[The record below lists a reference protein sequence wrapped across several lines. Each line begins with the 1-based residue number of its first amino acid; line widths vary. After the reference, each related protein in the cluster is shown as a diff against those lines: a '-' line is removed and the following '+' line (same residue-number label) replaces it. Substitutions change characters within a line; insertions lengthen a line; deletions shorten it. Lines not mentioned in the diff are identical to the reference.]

1 MPAFDNIT
9 QTEPTTTTVD
19 VGQLQTFDAPGNLMN
34 YGMAGVDPFE
44 FVKMVQTGQ
53 VTFDNTDPAQQRLL
67 DEYER
72 RAQEANANDPNANL
86 PSVAQV
92 LGGLVVGVGG
102 PLVANT
108 FANAYV
114 NTSSIPEALSATVK
128 SPLSGGKFSKPDQ
141 TKTAFD
147 NARFFGDDA
156 RPGDIF
162 IPNLN
167 KYDTSNFTRAEMNA
181 LDAIRKSSSNN
192 ILKGG
197 LAEGSP
203 ELVTRNANLKT
214 LEGVGIKSEPLT
226 STNLSSRRGN
236 IWTDKGNIGSSLAV
250 GGTTFV
256 GALIAGEKPKQAAK
270 RAVGSGLGKYLGTA
284 LGSMMPF
291 PIGGK
296 IGGYLGSLVGGAL
309 GGRVICNELMR
320 QGILDRKH
328 VLLDYRFTRDYL
340 TPTHVRGYHVW
351 AVWMVKQMRKGKFV
365 KFWKHVAGH
374 RANEI
379 AYIYGE
385 RDKPDYLGKV
395 YRKILEPICWSV
407 GLLCKKSDWSI
418 LYKTKEI

>member
-1 MPAFDNIT
+1 MPAFDNMT

-19 VGQLQTFDAPGNLMN
+19 VGQLQSQDYTGNLMN
-34 YGMAGVDPFE
+34 YGMAGVNPFE

-53 VTFDNTDPAQQRLL
+53 VTFDNTDPDQQRLL

-108 FANAYV
+108 FGNAYA
-114 NTSSIPEALSATVK
+114 NTGGNFGEALSATVK
-128 SPLSGGKFSKPDQ
+128 SPFGGGAVSDFKIGDTSEAGSKLLKG
-141 TKTAFD
+141 TYLKGD
-147 NARFFGDDA
+147 NWFK
-156 RPGDIF
+156 
-162 IPNLN
+162 NLN
-167 KYDTSNFTRAEMNA
+167 KIDKSTITDRSTLDLIERVQRKATPDGVYRLPNNATELETTSYNNDVIA
-181 LDAIRKSSSNN
+181 LKKA
-192 ILKGG
+192 G
-197 LAEGSP
+197 LETTVPTAKDY
-203 ELVTRNANLKT
+203 TTAW
-214 LEGVGIKSEPLT
+214 T
-226 STNLSSRRGN
+226 SRS
-236 IWTDKGNIGSSLAV
+236 NIGSSVAV

-256 GALIAGEKPKQAAK
+256 GALIAGAKPKQAAK
-270 RAVGSGLGKYLGTA
+270 LAVGTGLGKYLGTA
-284 LGSMMPF
+284 VGSMMGF
-291 PIGGK
+291 GGP

>member
-1 MPAFDNIT
+1 MPALENV
-9 QTEPTTTTVD
+9 TTTVP
-19 VGQLQTFDAPGNLMN
+19 VGQLQSQDYTGNLMN
-34 YGMAGVDPFE
+34 YGMAGVNPFE

-53 VTFDNTDPAQQRLL
+53 VTFDNTDPDQQRLL

-156 RPGDIF
+156 RVGDIF

-167 KYDTSNFTRAEMNA
+167 KYDTSNFTRAEMTA

-197 LAEGSP
+197 GADVDKTNLAI
-203 ELVTRNANLKT
+203 LKDA
-214 LEGVGIKSEPLT
+214 GIESEPLT
-226 STNLSSRRGN
+226 SANLSSRRGN

-351 AVWMVKQMRKGKFV
+351 AVWMVKQMRKGQFV
-365 KFWKHVAGH
+365 KIWKHVAGH

>member
-1 MPAFDNIT
+1 MPALENV
-9 QTEPTTTTVD
+9 TTTVP
-19 VGQLQTFDAPGNLMN
+19 VGQLQSQEYTGNLMN
-34 YGMAGVDPFE
+34 YGMAGSDPFE
-44 FVKMVQTGQ
+44 FVKMVQTGE
-53 VTFDNTDPAQQRLL
+53 VTFDSTDPAQQRLL

-72 RAQEANANDPNANL
+72 KAQEANANDPNANL

-92 LGGLVVGVGG
+92 LGGAVVGIGG

-108 FANAYV
+108 FGQAYANTGG
-114 NTSSIPEALSATVK
+114 NFGEALSATFK
-128 SPLSGGKFSKPDQ
+128 SPLSGGKNLQIDSKAA
-141 TKTAFD
+141 KTAFD
-147 NARFFGDDA
+147 SSRLLGDDF
-156 RPGDIF
+156 RVGDVF

-167 KYDTSNFTRAEMNA
+167 KVDTSNFTRTQMNA

-192 ILKGG
+192 VLKGG

-203 ELVTRNANLKT
+203 ELVTRNANLET
-214 LEGVGIKSEPLT
+214 LKGAGIKSEPLT

>member
-1 MPAFDNIT
+1 MPAFSDIT
-9 QTEPTTTTVD
+9 QTAPTTTTVD

-44 FVKMVQTGQ
+44 FVKMVQTGE
-53 VTFDNTDPAQQRLL
+53 VTFDSTNPNQQALL
-67 DEYER
+67 EEYER
-72 RAQEANANDPNANL
+72 RAQEANANNPNANL
-86 PSVAQV
+86 PTAAQAI
-92 LGGLVVGVGG
+92 GGAVVGIAG
-102 PLVANT
+102 PIVANT
-108 FANAYV
+108 FGQAYANTGG
-114 NTSSIPEALSATVK
+114 NFGEALSATFK
-128 SPLSGGKFSKPDQ
+128 SPLSGGEFSNK
-141 TKTAFD
+141 TESGTAFD

-156 RPGDIF
+156 RVGDIF

-197 LAEGSP
+197 GVAADKTNLAI
-203 ELVTRNANLKT
+203 
-214 LEGVGIKSEPLT
+214 LEKAGIKSEPLT

-236 IWTDKGNIGSSLAV
+236 IWTDKSNIGSSI
-250 GGTTFV
+250 GI
-256 GALIAGEKPKQAAK
+256 GAMSFAASLIAGEGAKKAAK
-270 RAVGSGLGKYLGTA
+270 RAVGTGLGKYLGTA
-284 LGSMMPF
+284 ISSMMGF
-291 PIGGK
+291 TSPIGGYVGSL
-296 IGGYLGSLVGGAL
+296 IGGAA

-320 QGILDRKH
+320 QGVLDRKH

-340 TPTHVRGYHVW
+340 TPTHVNGYHVW

-395 YRKILEPICWSV
+395 YRKILEPICWSIGV
-407 GLLCKKSDWSI
+407 FCKKSDWSI

>member
-1 MPAFDNIT
+1 MPALENV
-9 QTEPTTTTVD
+9 TTTVP
-19 VGQLQTFDAPGNLMN
+19 VGQLQSQDYTGNLMN
-34 YGMAGVDPFE
+34 YGMAGSDPFE
-44 FVKMVQTGQ
+44 FVKMVQTGE
-53 VTFDNTDPAQQRLL
+53 VTFDSTDPAQQRLL

-72 RAQEANANDPNANL
+72 KAQEANANDPNANL

-108 FANAYV
+108 FGNAYA
-114 NTSSIPEALSATVK
+114 NTGGNFGEALSATFK
-128 SPLSGGKFSKPDQ
+128 SPLSGGKNLQIGSDAAN
-141 TKTAFD
+141 TSFD
-147 NARFFGDDA
+147 NSRLLGDDF
-156 RPGDIF
+156 RVGDVF

-167 KYDTSNFTRAEMNA
+167 KVDTSNFTRTQMNA
-181 LDAIRKSSSNN
+181 IEALRKGASPEGV
-192 ILKGG
+192 LKGG
-197 LAEGSP
+197 LSAEALETQNKNIDASG
-203 ELVTRNANLKT
+203 LNAKDVTAET
-214 LEGVGIKSEPLT
+214 
-226 STNLSSRRGN
+226 RGN

>member
-9 QTEPTTTTVD
+9 TTVP
-19 VGQLQTFDAPGNLMN
+19 VGQLQSQDYTGNLMN

-44 FVKMVQTGQ
+44 FVKMVQTGE
-53 VTFDNTDPAQQRLL
+53 VTFDSTNPNQQALL
-67 DEYER
+67 EEYER
-72 RAQEANANDPNANL
+72 RAQEANANNPNANL
-86 PSVAQV
+86 PTAAQAI
-92 LGGLVVGVGG
+92 GGAVVGIAG
-102 PLVANT
+102 PIVANT
-108 FANAYV
+108 FGQAYANTGG
-114 NTSSIPEALSATVK
+114 NFGEALSATVK
-128 SPLSGGKFSKPDQ
+128 SPLSGGEFSNK
-141 TKTAFD
+141 TESGTAFD

-156 RPGDIF
+156 RVGDIF

-167 KYDTSNFTRAEMNA
+167 KYDTSNFTRAQMNA

-197 LAEGSP
+197 GVAADKTNLAI
-203 ELVTRNANLKT
+203 
-214 LEGVGIKSEPLT
+214 LEKAGIKSEPLT
-226 STNLSSRRGN
+226 SANLSSRRGN

>member
-1 MPAFDNIT
+1 MPALDNMT

-53 VTFDNTDPAQQRLL
+53 VTYNNTDPEQQRLL
-67 DEYER
+67 EEYER
-72 RAQEANANDPNANL
+72 RAQEANATNPNANL

-92 LGGLVVGVGG
+92 LASTAVSVGV
-102 PLVANT
+102 PFVAKT
-108 FANAYV
+108 FLNSYGDQSG
-114 NTSSIPEALSATVK
+114 NLIDKTSGAFGDMFK
-128 SPLSGGKFSKPDQ
+128 FGGKPKGYLEGDVYSSSFRDILKNPVSRSQSNLAEKFLNLDGAEKSGLIKGGSAAAKAMTDPEYKSLGLNTQ
-141 TKTAFD
+141 VAEKSGNIFVGEGGTPTAF
-147 NARFFGDDA
+147 
-156 RPGDIF
+156 
-162 IPNLN
+162 
-167 KYDTSNFTRAEMNA
+167 
-181 LDAIRKSSSNN
+181 
-192 ILKGG
+192 
-197 LAEGSP
+197 
-203 ELVTRNANLKT
+203 
-214 LEGVGIKSEPLT
+214 GVGL
-226 STNLSSRRGN
+226 GVF
-236 IWTDKGNIGSSLAV
+236 GASL
-250 GGTTFV
+250 
-256 GALIAGEKPKQAAK
+256 LAGEKPKQAAK
-270 RAVGSGLGKYLGTA
+270 RAVGSGIGKYLGSA
-284 LGSMMPF
+284 IFG
-291 PIGGK
+291 PIGGTVGT
-296 IGGYLGSLVGGAL
+296 ILGGAL

>member
-9 QTEPTTTTVD
+9 TTVP
-19 VGQLQTFDAPGNLMN
+19 VGQLQSQDYTGNLMN

-44 FVKMVQTGQ
+44 FVKMVQTGE
-53 VTFDNTDPAQQRLL
+53 VTFDSTNPNQQALL
-67 DEYER
+67 EEYER
-72 RAQEANANDPNANL
+72 RAQEANANNPNANL
-86 PSVAQV
+86 PTAAQAI
-92 LGGLVVGVGG
+92 GGAVVGIAG
-102 PLVANT
+102 PIVANT
-108 FANAYV
+108 FGQAYANTGG
-114 NTSSIPEALSATVK
+114 NFGEALSATVK
-128 SPLSGGKFSKPDQ
+128 SPLSGGKFSKTGQ

-156 RPGDIF
+156 RVGDIF

-167 KYDTSNFTRAEMNA
+167 KYDTSNFTRAQMNA

-197 LAEGSP
+197 GVAADKTNLAI
-203 ELVTRNANLKT
+203 
-214 LEGVGIKSEPLT
+214 LEKAGIKSEPLT
-226 STNLSSRRGN
+226 SANLSSRRGN

>member
-1 MPAFDNIT
+1 MALENI
-9 QTEPTTTTVD
+9 TTTVP
-19 VGQLQTFDAPGNLMN
+19 VGQLQSQDYTGNLMN
-34 YGMAGVDPFE
+34 YGMAGSDPFE
-44 FVKMVQTGQ
+44 FVKMVQTGE
-53 VTFDNTDPAQQRLL
+53 VTFDSTDPAQQRLL

-108 FANAYV
+108 FGNAYA
-114 NTSSIPEALSATVK
+114 NTGGKFGEALSATFK
-128 SPLSGGKFSKPDQ
+128 SPLSGGKILDK
-141 TKTAFD
+141 TTAGTAFD

-156 RPGDIF
+156 RVDDII

-181 LDAIRKSSSNN
+181 LEAIRKNASSNN

-197 LAEGSP
+197 LKEDSQAFK
-203 ELVTRNANLKT
+203 TRNANLKT
-214 LEGVGIKSEPLT
+214 LKDAGIDSERLT
-226 STNLSSRRGN
+226 EANLSSRRGN
-236 IWTDKGNIGSSLAV
+236 IWTDKSNIGSSLAV

-256 GALIAGEKPKQAAK
+256 GALIAGAKPKQAAK
-270 RAVGSGLGKYLGTA
+270 LAVGTGVGKYLGTA
-284 LGSMMPF
+284 LAQTIFKGSGGF
-291 PIGGK
+291 LGGSIGA
-296 IGGYLGSLVGGAL
+296 ILGGAL

>member
-1 MPAFDNIT
+1 MPALDNIT
-9 QTEPTTTTVD
+9 TTTPVY
-19 VGQLQTFDAPGNLMN
+19 QLQTQGLPGYNLMN
-34 YGMAGVDPFE
+34 YGMAGNAPYE
-44 FVKMVQTGQ
+44 FVKAVQTGE
-53 VTFDNTDPAQQRLL
+53 VTFDSTDPNHQQMI
-67 DEYER
+67 DEYEAR
-72 RAQEANANDPNANL
+72 RLAGDAPPDA
-86 PSVAQV
+86 PSWGQI
-92 LGGLVVGVGG
+92 LGATAVGVAG
-102 PLVANT
+102 PIVANT
-108 FANAYV
+108 FGQAYAN
-114 NTSSIPEALSATVK
+114 TGGDISEALTSTFK
-128 SPLSGGKFSKPDQ
+128 NPLSGGEFSNK
-141 TKTAFD
+141 TESGTAFD

-156 RPGDIF
+156 RVGDIF

-197 LAEGSP
+197 GADVDKTNLAI
-203 ELVTRNANLKT
+203 
-214 LEGVGIKSEPLT
+214 LEKAGIKSEPLT

-236 IWTDKGNIGSSLAV
+236 IWTDKSNIGSSI
-250 GGTTFV
+250 GI
-256 GALIAGEKPKQAAK
+256 GAMSFAASLIAGEGAKKAAK
-270 RAVGSGLGKYLGTA
+270 RAVGTGLGKYLGTA
-284 LGSMMPF
+284 ISSMMGF
-291 PIGGK
+291 TSPIGGYVGSL
-296 IGGYLGSLVGGAL
+296 IGGAA

-320 QGILDRKH
+320 QGVLDRKH

-340 TPTHVRGYHVW
+340 TPTHVNGYHVW

-395 YRKILEPICWSV
+395 YRKILEPICWSIGV
-407 GLLCKKSDWSI
+407 FCKKSDWSI

>member
-1 MPAFDNIT
+1 MPALDNIT
-9 QTEPTTTTVD
+9 TTVP
-19 VGQLQTFDAPGNLMN
+19 VGQLQSQDYTGNLMN
-34 YGMAGVDPFE
+34 YGMAGSDPFE
-44 FVKMVQTGQ
+44 FVKMVQTGE
-53 VTFDNTDPAQQRLL
+53 VTFDSTDPKQQALIDQYDQMAR
-67 DEYER
+67 D
-72 RAQEANANDPNANL
+72 ANANNPNANL
-86 PSVAQV
+86 PSAAQAI
-92 LGGLVVGVGG
+92 GGAVVGIAG

-108 FANAYV
+108 FGQAYANTGG
-114 NTSSIPEALSATVK
+114 NFGEALSATVK
-128 SPLSGGKFSKPDQ
+128 SPLSGGKNLELKS
-141 TKTAFD
+141 TEAGTAFD
-147 NARFFGDDA
+147 NARFFGDDV
-156 RPGDIF
+156 RSGDIF

-167 KYDTSNFTRAEMNA
+167 KYDTSNFTRAEMTA

-197 LAEGSP
+197 GVAADKTNLAI
-203 ELVTRNANLKT
+203 
-214 LEGVGIKSEPLT
+214 LEKAGIKSEPLT
-226 STNLSSRRGN
+226 SANLSSRRGN

-385 RDKPDYLGKV
+385 RDKPDYLGKI

>member
-1 MPAFDNIT
+1 MPALDNIT
-9 QTEPTTTTVD
+9 TTVP
-19 VGQLQTFDAPGNLMN
+19 VGQLQSQDYTGNLMN

-44 FVKMVQTGQ
+44 FVKMVQTGE
-53 VTFDNTDPAQQRLL
+53 VTFDSTNPNQQALL
-67 DEYER
+67 EEYER
-72 RAQEANANDPNANL
+72 RAQEANANNPNANL
-86 PSVAQV
+86 PTAAQAI
-92 LGGLVVGVGG
+92 GGAVVGIAG
-102 PLVANT
+102 PIVANT
-108 FANAYV
+108 FGQAYANTGG
-114 NTSSIPEALSATVK
+114 NFGEALSATVK
-128 SPLSGGKFSKPDQ
+128 SPLSGGKNLELKS
-141 TKTAFD
+141 TEAGTAFD
-147 NARFFGDDA
+147 NARFFGDDV
-156 RPGDIF
+156 RSGDIF

-167 KYDTSNFTRAEMNA
+167 KLDTSNFTRTQMDAVEA
-181 LDAIRKSSSNN
+181 LRKSASSEG

-197 LAEGSP
+197 SVSKNQANINTIKEAGIGVKSLDA
-203 ELVTRNANLKT
+203 NA
-214 LEGVGIKSEPLT
+214 ISE
-226 STNLSSRRGN
+226 RRGN

-250 GGTTFV
+250 GGTAFV
-256 GALIAGEKPKQAAK
+256 GALIAGAKPKQAAK
-270 RAVGSGLGKYLGTA
+270 LAVGTGVGKYLGTA
-284 LGSMMPF
+284 LFG
-291 PIGGK
+291 PIGG
-296 IGGYLGSLVGGAL
+296 YVGSLLGGAV

>member
-1 MPAFDNIT
+1 MPAFDNIPET
-9 QTEPTTTTVD
+9 APITTTVP
-19 VGQLQTFDAPGNLMN
+19 VGQLQSQDYTGNLMN

-44 FVKMVQTGQ
+44 FVKMVQTGE
-53 VTFDNTDPAQQRLL
+53 VTFDSTDPNQQALIDQYDQMAR
-67 DEYER
+67 
-72 RAQEANANDPNANL
+72 QANANNPNANL
-86 PSVAQV
+86 PTAAQAI
-92 LGGLVVGVGG
+92 GGAVVGIGG

-108 FANAYV
+108 FGQAYANTGG
-114 NTSSIPEALSATVK
+114 NFGEALSATVK
-128 SPLSGGKFSKPDQ
+128 SPLSGGKFSTEDQ

-147 NARFFGDDA
+147 NALSFGDDA
-156 RPGDIF
+156 RAGDIF
-162 IPNLN
+162 IPNLD
-167 KYDTSNFTRAEMNA
+167 KYDTSNFTRTQMNA
-181 LDAIRKSSSNN
+181 LEAIKKNTSNN

-197 LAEGSP
+197 VEGATSNLAI
-203 ELVTRNANLKT
+203 
-214 LEGVGIKSEPLT
+214 LEDAGIKSELLT
-226 STNLSSRRGN
+226 PDNISSRRGS

-256 GALIAGEKPKQAAK
+256 GALIAGAKPKQAAK
-270 RAVGSGLGKYLGTA
+270 LAVGTGLGKYLGTA
-284 LGSMMPF
+284 VAQTIFKGSGGFLGGT
-291 PIGGK
+291 IGS
-296 IGGYLGSLVGGAL
+296 ILGGAL

-320 QGILDRKH
+320 QGIMDKKH
-328 VLLDYRFTRDYL
+328 VLLDYKFTRDYL

>member
-1 MPAFDNIT
+1 MPALDNIT
-9 QTEPTTTTVD
+9 TTVP
-19 VGQLQTFDAPGNLMN
+19 VGQLQSQDYTGNLMN

-44 FVKMVQTGQ
+44 FVKMVQTGE
-53 VTFDNTDPAQQRLL
+53 VTFDSTNPNQQALL
-67 DEYER
+67 EEYER
-72 RAQEANANDPNANL
+72 RAQEANANNPNANL
-86 PSVAQV
+86 PTAAQAI
-92 LGGLVVGVGG
+92 GGAVVGIAG
-102 PLVANT
+102 PMVANT
-108 FANAYV
+108 FGQAYAN
-114 NTSSIPEALSATVK
+114 TGSIPSALGTTVK
-128 SPLSGGKFSKPDQ
+128 SPFGGGAVSDFKIGDTSEAGSKLLKG
-141 TKTAFD
+141 TYLKGD
-147 NARFFGDDA
+147 NWFRD
-156 RPGDIF
+156 
-162 IPNLN
+162 LN
-167 KYDTSNFTRAEMNA
+167 KIDKSTITDRSTLDLIERVQRKATPDGVYRLPNNATTTEITSYNNDVTA
-181 LDAIRKSSSNN
+181 LKKA
-192 ILKGG
+192 G
-197 LAEGSP
+197 
-203 ELVTRNANLKT
+203 LKT
-214 LEGVGIKSEPLT
+214 TVPKDIDYTTPW
-226 STNLSSRRGN
+226 TN
-236 IWTDKGNIGSSLAV
+236 KGNIGSSVAV

-256 GALIAGEKPKQAAK
+256 GALIAGAKPKQAAK
-270 RAVGSGLGKYLGTA
+270 LAVGTGLGKYLGTA
-284 LGSMMPF
+284 VAQTIFKGSGGFLGGT
-291 PIGGK
+291 IGS
-296 IGGYLGSLVGGAL
+296 ILGGAL

>member
-1 MPAFDNIT
+1 MPAFDNMT

-19 VGQLQTFDAPGNLMN
+19 VGQLQTFDAPGNLMD

-53 VTFDNTDPAQQRLL
+53 VTYNNTDPEQQRLL

-108 FANAYV
+108 FGNAYV
-114 NTSSIPEALSATVK
+114 NTGSIPEALSATFK
-128 SPLSGGKFSKPDQ
+128 SPLSGGKNLEIG
-141 TKTAFD
+141 TTAAKTSFE
-147 NARFFGDDA
+147 NSRLLGDDFRA
-156 RPGDIF
+156 GDTW

-167 KYDTSNFTRAEMNA
+167 KVDTSNMSREQLNA
-181 LDAIRKSSSNN
+181 VEALRKGASPEGV
-192 ILKGG
+192 LKGG
-197 LAEGSP
+197 LSKTALDTQNKNIGISKLEPKTVTAE
-203 ELVTRNANLKT
+203 T
-214 LEGVGIKSEPLT
+214 
-226 STNLSSRRGN
+226 RGN

-256 GALIAGEKPKQAAK
+256 GALIAGAKPKQAAK
-270 RAVGSGLGKYLGTA
+270 LAVGTGVGKYLGTA
-284 LGSMMPF
+284 LAQTIFKGSGGF
-291 PIGGK
+291 LGGSIGA
-296 IGGYLGSLVGGAL
+296 ILGGAL

>member
-1 MPAFDNIT
+1 MPALENV
-9 QTEPTTTTVD
+9 TTTVP
-19 VGQLQTFDAPGNLMN
+19 VGQLQSQDYTGNLMN
-34 YGMAGVDPFE
+34 YGMAGSDPFE

-72 RAQEANANDPNANL
+72 RAQEANANDPDANL

-108 FANAYV
+108 FGNAYV
-114 NTSSIPEALSATVK
+114 NTGGKFGEALSATFK
-128 SPLSGGKFSKPDQ
+128 SPLSGGKNLDE
-141 TKTAFD
+141 TTAGTAFD

-156 RPGDIF
+156 RAGDIF

-197 LAEGSP
+197 GIGADTNKTNLAI
-203 ELVTRNANLKT
+203 
-214 LEGVGIKSEPLT
+214 LEKKGIKSEPLT
-226 STNLSSRRGN
+226 PANISSRRGN

>member
-9 QTEPTTTTVD
+9 TTVP
-19 VGQLQTFDAPGNLMN
+19 VGQLQSQDYTGNLMN

-44 FVKMVQTGQ
+44 FVKMVQTGE
-53 VTFDNTDPAQQRLL
+53 VTFDSTNPNQQALL
-67 DEYER
+67 EEYER
-72 RAQEANANDPNANL
+72 RAQEANANNPNANL
-86 PSVAQV
+86 PTAAQAI
-92 LGGLVVGVGG
+92 GGAVVGIAG
-102 PLVANT
+102 PIVANT
-108 FANAYV
+108 FGQAYANTGG
-114 NTSSIPEALSATVK
+114 NFGEALSATVK
-128 SPLSGGKFSKPDQ
+128 SPLSGGEFSNK
-141 TKTAFD
+141 TESGTAFD

-156 RPGDIF
+156 RVGDIF

-167 KYDTSNFTRAEMNA
+167 KYDTSNFTRAEMTA

-197 LAEGSP
+197 GVAADKTNLAI
-203 ELVTRNANLKT
+203 
-214 LEGVGIKSEPLT
+214 LEKAGIKSEPLT
-226 STNLSSRRGN
+226 SANLSSRRGN

>member
-1 MPAFDNIT
+1 MPALENV
-9 QTEPTTTTVD
+9 TTTVP
-19 VGQLQTFDAPGNLMN
+19 VGQLQSQDYTGNLMN
-34 YGMAGVDPFE
+34 YGMAGSDPFE

-72 RAQEANANDPNANL
+72 RAQEANANDPDANL

-108 FANAYV
+108 FGNAYV
-114 NTSSIPEALSATVK
+114 NTGGKFGEALSATFK
-128 SPLSGGKFSKPDQ
+128 SPLSGGKNLDE
-141 TKTAFD
+141 TTAGTAFD

-156 RPGDIF
+156 RAGDIF

-197 LAEGSP
+197 GIGADTNKTNLAI
-203 ELVTRNANLKT
+203 
-214 LEGVGIKSEPLT
+214 LEKKGIKSELLT
-226 STNLSSRRGN
+226 PANISSRRGN

>member
-1 MPAFDNIT
+1 MPALDNIT
-9 QTEPTTTTVD
+9 TTVP
-19 VGQLQTFDAPGNLMN
+19 VGQLQSQDYTGNLMN

-44 FVKMVQTGQ
+44 FVKMVQTGE
-53 VTFDNTDPAQQRLL
+53 VTFDSTNPNQQALL
-67 DEYER
+67 EEYER
-72 RAQEANANDPNANL
+72 RAQEANANNPNANL
-86 PSVAQV
+86 PSAAQV
-92 LGGLVVGVGG
+92 LGGAVVGIGG

-108 FANAYV
+108 FGQAYAN
-114 NTSSIPEALSATVK
+114 TGGKFGEALGATFRN
-128 SPLSGGKFSKPDQ
+128 PLSGGKNLELKS
-141 TKTAFD
+141 TEAGTAFD
-147 NARFFGDDA
+147 NARFFGDDV
-156 RPGDIF
+156 RSGDIF

-167 KYDTSNFTRAEMNA
+167 KLDTSNFTRTQMDAVEA
-181 LDAIRKSSSNN
+181 LRKSASSEG

-197 LAEGSP
+197 SVSKNQANIDTIKEAGIGVKSLDA
-203 ELVTRNANLKT
+203 NA
-214 LEGVGIKSEPLT
+214 ISE
-226 STNLSSRRGN
+226 RRGN

-250 GGTTFV
+250 GGTAFV
-256 GALIAGEKPKQAAK
+256 GALIAGAKPKQAAK
-270 RAVGSGLGKYLGTA
+270 LAVGTGVGKYLGTA
-284 LGSMMPF
+284 LFG
-291 PIGGK
+291 PIGG
-296 IGGYLGSLVGGAL
+296 YVGSLLGGAV

>member
-1 MPAFDNIT
+1 MPALENV
-9 QTEPTTTTVD
+9 TTTVP
-19 VGQLQTFDAPGNLMN
+19 VGQLQSQDYTGNLMN
-34 YGMAGVDPFE
+34 YGMAGSDPFE
-44 FVKMVQTGQ
+44 FVKMVQTGE
-53 VTFDNTDPAQQRLL
+53 VTFDSTDPNQQALVDQYEQMAQQ
-67 DEYER
+67 
-72 RAQEANANDPNANL
+72 ANANNPNADL
-86 PSVAQV
+86 PSWGQV
-92 LGGLVVGVGG
+92 LGGAVVGIGG

-108 FANAYV
+108 FGQAYANTGG
-114 NTSSIPEALSATVK
+114 NFGEALSATFK
-128 SPLSGGKFSKPDQ
+128 SPLSGGKNLEIGSDAAN
-141 TKTAFD
+141 TAFD
-147 NARFFGDDA
+147 NSRLLGDDF
-156 RPGDIF
+156 RVGDVF

-167 KYDTSNFTRAEMNA
+167 KVDTSNFTRTQMNA

-192 ILKGG
+192 VLKGG

-203 ELVTRNANLKT
+203 ELVTRNANLET
-214 LEGVGIKSEPLT
+214 LKGAGIKSEPLT

-296 IGGYLGSLVGGAL
+296 IGGYLGSLLGGAL

>member
-1 MPAFDNIT
+1 MALENI
-9 QTEPTTTTVD
+9 TTTVP
-19 VGQLQTFDAPGNLMN
+19 VGQLQSQNYTGNLMN
-34 YGMAGVDPFE
+34 YGMSGVDPFE
-44 FVKMVQTGQ
+44 FVKMVQTGE
-53 VTFDNTDPAQQRLL
+53 VTFDSTDPNQQALIDQYDQMAR
-67 DEYER
+67 D
-72 RAQEANANDPNANL
+72 ANANNPNANL
-86 PSVAQV
+86 PSAAQAI
-92 LGGLVVGVGG
+92 GGAVVGIAG

-108 FANAYV
+108 FGQAYANTGG
-114 NTSSIPEALSATVK
+114 NFGEALSATVK
-128 SPLSGGKFSKPDQ
+128 SPLSGGKNLELKS
-141 TKTAFD
+141 TEAGTAFD
-147 NARFFGDDA
+147 NARFFGDDV
-156 RPGDIF
+156 RSGDIF

-167 KYDTSNFTRAEMNA
+167 KLDTSNFTRTQMDAVEA
-181 LDAIRKSSSNN
+181 LRKSASSEG

-197 LAEGSP
+197 SVSKNQANINTIKEAGIGVKSLDA
-203 ELVTRNANLKT
+203 NA
-214 LEGVGIKSEPLT
+214 ISE
-226 STNLSSRRGN
+226 RRGN

-250 GGTTFV
+250 GGTAFV
-256 GALIAGEKPKQAAK
+256 GALIAGAKPKQAAK
-270 RAVGSGLGKYLGTA
+270 LAVGTGVGKYLGTA
-284 LGSMMPF
+284 LFG
-291 PIGGK
+291 PIGG
-296 IGGYLGSLVGGAL
+296 YVGSLLGGAV